1 MVIRNEHNLS
11 ASSPPIRIR
20 LRTNWWIVIFAGVCV
35 FGGALLV
42 GWLVTWPAIKAE
54 KLGHPLPADWTWTGI
69 IAADIFFFFLAAAL
83 CWEPL
88 TQLLTVF
95 TSEGIERPG
104 LRERTFVRWEDVTDV
119 FTSFQIGQLYLIKLR
134 TPTQKVVINALFYKD
149 ENELI
154 SLIKQHAPNH
164 ALHQ

>member
-1 MVIRNEHNLS
+1 MINRNKYDHS
-11 ASSPPIRIR
+11 APSQTLRIK
-20 LRTNWWIVIFAGVCV
+20 LKTNWWSVVFISVCA
-35 FGGALLV
+35 FGGALL
-42 GWLVTWPAIKAE
+42 GSWLVTWQAIKAE
-54 KLGHPLPADWTWTGI
+54 KLGHPLPADWTWTSI
-69 IAADIFFFFLAAAL
+69 IATDIFFFFLAAAL

-119 FTSFQIGQLYLIKLR
+119 FTSFPMGRLYLIELR
-134 TPTQKVVINALFYKD
+134 TPTQKIVINALFYKD

-154 SLIKQHAPNH
+154 SLIKQHAPNY
-164 ALHQ
+164 ALLQ